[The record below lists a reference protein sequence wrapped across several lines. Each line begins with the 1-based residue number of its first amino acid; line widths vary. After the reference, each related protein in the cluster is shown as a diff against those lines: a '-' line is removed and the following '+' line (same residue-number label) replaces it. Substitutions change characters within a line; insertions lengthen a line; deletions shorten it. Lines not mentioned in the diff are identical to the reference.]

1 KYIDARYDDCLSYMI
16 PVMDQINMAER
27 KLNDLL
33 AKLAVVHQ
41 LIDEQLY
48 NSSTTISKIS
58 STHATKSGNDFN
70 VAESGATAL
79 QIADMAIWYKELEAE
94 IELAKKNE
102 EYLMQLV
109 HDWVEAE
116 TDDMVDLYT
125 NQTMEL
131 WRLASQDMTQAEA
144 ENALDQLEILSHN
157 VSDLYHRIDFIKSD
171 FPSQNP
177 WGKLWI
183 SARGYYKTIENCET
197 IENLSPVINDFI
209 HQLSSYDFPSLLLNR
224 VSQNKNVLVIPSQF
238 DINGEQIIIEIING
252 VILPETTQTRVDDQ
266 SITVVIPKSIKS
278 LVGNNFL
285 NSSIKSVIME
295 NPVPPLQYGVT
306 QNQYGEIE
314 TLPSNYPFLTWENND
329 AVLYVPDEAVAIYE
343 ESLWTYYFK
352 SILPMSLSSVN
363 SIPYDITDEFPEE
376 IFNLNGMKVG
386 NSIEGLEKG
395 IYIVKKG
402 NKTSKICIN

>member
-1 KYIDARYDDCLSYMI
+1 MMKLLLSCIPILMVVISAIPAYGSSVSEDNTQSLTLILPDHFYLVDSQQGLCFANAQGQGELVSLENTIKSLKDLSEAFNIADEYFPLLKSEIPEAYKYIDARYDECVSYMV

-48 NSSTTISKIS
+48 NSSTTISKIN

-144 ENALDQLEILSHN
+144 DNALDQWEILADK
-157 VSDLYHRIDFIKSD
+157 VKELYNRIDSIKSD
-171 FPSQNP
+171 FPSQN
-177 WGKLWI
+177 
-183 SARGYYKTIENCET
+183 
-197 IENLSPVINDFI
+197 
-209 HQLSSYDFPSLLLNR
+209 
-224 VSQNKNVLVIPSQF
+224 
-238 DINGEQIIIEIING
+238 
-252 VILPETTQTRVDDQ
+252 
-266 SITVVIPKSIKS
+266 
-278 LVGNNFL
+278 
-285 NSSIKSVIME
+285 
-295 NPVPPLQYGVT
+295 
-306 QNQYGEIE
+306 
-314 TLPSNYPFLTWENND
+314 
-329 AVLYVPDEAVAIYE
+329 
-343 ESLWTYYFK
+343 
-352 SILPMSLSSVN
+352 
-363 SIPYDITDEFPEE
+363 
-376 IFNLNGMKVG
+376 
-386 NSIEGLEKG
+386 
-395 IYIVKKG
+395 
-402 NKTSKICIN
+402 